1 VPADRQDVDDPFG
14 LDARRAE
21 RAVDPSEDAMPLN
34 LAQKK
39 ELVAELAEVASKAH
53 SLVAAEYA
61 GLNVEQLTELRKKAR
76 TSGVFLKVAKNTL
89 VRRAFNGTEYEC
101 TQAQLSGPLLYAF
114 STEDPGAAGRLV
126 KDFAKANEGLKAKL
140 VAIGGKAYP
149 ASHVDVLASLPTR
162 DQALSMLLSVLIQP
176 ATMLVRVLAEPAVQ
190 TARVINAVGQQKQ
203 AA

>member
-1 VPADRQDVDDPFG
+1 
-14 LDARRAE
+14 
-21 RAVDPSEDAMPLN
+21 MPLN

-39 ELVAELAEVASKAH
+39 ELVAELAEVAAKAH

-61 GLNVEQLTELRKKAR
+61 GLTVEQLTELRKKAR

-89 VRRAFNGTEYEC
+89 VRRAVDGTEYEC
-101 TQAQLSGPLLYAF
+101 TKAQLTGPLLYAF

-126 KDFAKANEGLKAKL
+126 KEYVKANDALKPKL

-162 DQALSMLLSVLIQP
+162 EQALSMLLSVLVQP
-176 ATMLVRVLAEPAVQ
+176 ATMLVRVLAEPAAQ